1 MKRLIL
7 ILFLVVCTSYS
18 YAAQRD
24 TVRILAIGNSFS
36 VDAVEEHFFQLA
48 DNSGVTLIIG
58 NMYIG
63 GCSLERHVNNLR
75 NDADAYSYRKITA
88 DGAYSKTPEFP
99 LSKAVKDEKWD
110 YISVQ
115 QSSPLSGKPESYV
128 PFLKELTDFVRANAP
143 QAKIMFQMTWAYDHD
158 STHKKFPDYNKDQE
172 YMYNCIIKTVRK
184 AVKDV
189 GIKIVIPAGTA
200 VQNART
206 TALTDRMTRDGYH
219 MGKPHG
225 RYTVACTWVEKV
237 LGCNVIGNAYC
248 PEGMTAEE
256 CRLAQ
261 KSAHAAVRKPY
272 KVTSI
277 E

>member
-1 MKRLIL
+1 M
-7 ILFLVVCTSYS
+7 
-18 YAAQRD
+18 
-24 TVRILAIGNSFS
+24 
-36 VDAVEEHFFQLA
+36 
-48 DNSGVTLIIG
+48 
-58 NMYIG
+58 
-63 GCSLERHVNNLR
+63 
-75 NDADAYSYRKITA
+75 
-88 DGAYSKTPEFP
+88 
-99 LSKAVKDEKWD
+99 
-110 YISVQ
+110 
-115 QSSPLSGKPESYV
+115 
-128 PFLKELTDFVRANAP
+128 
-143 QAKIMFQMTWAYDHD
+143 
-158 STHKKFPDYNKDQE
+158 
-172 YMYNCIIKTVRK
+172 
-184 AVKDV
+184 

-248 PEGMTAEE
+248 PEGMTVEE